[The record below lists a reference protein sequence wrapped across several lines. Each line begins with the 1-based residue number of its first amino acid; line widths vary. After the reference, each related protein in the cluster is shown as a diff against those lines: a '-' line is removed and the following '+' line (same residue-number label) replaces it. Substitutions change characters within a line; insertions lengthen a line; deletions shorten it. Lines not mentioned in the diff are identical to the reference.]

1 MPLIQNFSATQTIG
15 VPSVINLTDT
25 STGTDVT
32 IVTRSVYILTASG
45 SYLTASGGSYNVP
58 TFTPWVYTN
67 ATISIDCL
75 PQDLS
80 LNIRVDWLDINGAV
94 IYTKTIL
101 FDFTMYGLL
110 GSFSLTQ
117 DLSAAPNTI
126 QDTNYWMNRMILRC
140 NIDDADNAVFIGGN
154 QFISQAA
161 LDREAYM
168 LANQNL
174 YF

>member
-1 MPLIQNFSATQTIG
+1 MPLIQNFSTTQTIG
-15 VPSVINLTDT
+15 IPAVINLTDT

-32 IVTRSVYILTASG
+32 IVARLVYIVDAAGNYITASG
-45 SYLTASGGSYNVP
+45 SFTVP
-58 TFTPWVYTN
+58 TYTSWVYTD
-67 ATISIDCL
+67 ISISINCL

-80 LNIRVDWLDINGAV
+80 LNIRVDWIDNTGTV
-94 IYTKTIL
+94 IYTKTVL
-101 FDFTMYGLL
+101 SDFTMYGLL

-168 LANQNL
+168 LANQTL
-174 YF
+174 FF

>member
-1 MPLIQNFSATQTIG
+1 MPLIQNFSTTQTIG
-15 VPSVINLTDT
+15 IPAVINLTDT

-32 IVTRSVYILTASG
+32 IVARLVYIVDAAGNYITASG
-45 SYLTASGGSYNVP
+45 SFTVP
-58 TFTPWVYTN
+58 TYTSWVYTD
-67 ATISIDCL
+67 ISISINCL

-80 LNIRVDWLDINGAV
+80 LNIRVDWIDNTGTV
-94 IYTKTIL
+94 IYTKTVL
-101 FDFTMYGLL
+101 SDFTMYGLL

-126 QDTNYWMNRMILRC
+126 QDTNYWMNRIILRC

-174 YF
+174 FF